1 MDRNTDRKHEI
12 DRLLGRLA
20 RTPLAG
26 AALGAQRARIV
37 ARAVIA
43 KRLRRAIDVLVAGCA
58 LAVLAPLMGVV
69 ALLVRATDGGP
80 AFYWQTRVGRYGET
94 FRFPKFRSMVVDAE
108 ARQRSLSAANVHGAG
123 ITFKV
128 RADPRVTW
136 IGRIIRKTSIDEL
149 PQLWSVLRGDMA
161 LVGPR
166 PPLPGEVARYTVAD
180 RRRLEVTP
188 GITCIWQVSGRSD
201 VPFPRQLAMD
211 LEYIER
217 QSLWLDLK
225 LLLKTLPAVIAGRG
239 AY

>member
-1 MDRNTDRKHEI
+1 MNRDTDRQHEI

-20 RTPLAG
+20 RKPLAG
-26 AALGAQRARIV
+26 APLNAQRARVI
-37 ARAVIA
+37 ARAVLA
-43 KRLRRAIDVLVAGCA
+43 KRLRRGLDIAVAGCA
-58 LAVLAPLMGVV
+58 LVVLAPLMGLV
-69 ALLVRATDGGP
+69 ALLIWATDGGP
-80 AFYWQTRVGRYGET
+80 ALYWQTRVGRYGET

-108 ARQRSLSAANVHGAG
+108 ARQPSLSAANVHGAG
-123 ITFKV
+123 ITFKL

-166 PPLPGEVARYTVAD
+166 PALPREVARYTVAD
-180 RRRLEVTP
+180 RRRLEATP
-188 GITCIWQVSGRSD
+188 GITCIWQISGRSNL
-201 VPFPRQLAMD
+201 PFPRQLAMD

-217 QSLWLDLK
+217 QSLGLDLK
-225 LLLKTLPAVIAGRG
+225 LLLKTVPAVLGGRG